1 MNVFLKQIP
10 NKKSGK
16 TFLSIV
22 KPYKH
27 KESGNVRTK
36 TVQSI
41 GYLEDIRDI
50 DDPVAYYTELA
61 RKMTLE
67 EKDRERT
74 ATIEYKPS
82 QRMEAG
88 TSTRRNIGY
97 FALSR
102 LYHELGIRRFWAGR
116 QQTVRSDY
124 QLDQIFRMLVF
135 QRILDPGSKKY
146 TFEHRNEY
154 FERYDFDLQHVY
166 RALTNFAHYKDDFLF
181 ALHTAV
187 SKQYS
192 RDTSHVYYDVT
203 NYYFEIDET
212 DALRQNGVSKEHR
225 PNPIVQMGLLMDQ
238 SGLPISYQLFS
249 GNTND
254 CLTLRPVIRNIR
266 ERYAISRMI
275 VVADKGLNTSNNIA
289 AHILNG
295 DGYIYAQSVRKA
307 TQEMQTYVLDEE
319 GYSAWGE
326 DFKIKSRLEP
336 RVIQIE
342 DVHGK
347 KKSFTTEQKQVIF
360 YSRDYDLRA
369 KAERAQAIAKA
380 RDIVDHPSRHS
391 LLQDIGCTKYIQH
404 LNIDRQTGEILRD
417 RKRTPV
423 LDTAR
428 IAQEERLDGYY
439 ALVTSEMD
447 MSDEAII
454 DTYRG
459 LWQIEESFRIT
470 KGDLQARPVYLSD
483 RDHIEAH
490 FLICFV
496 ALLLVRCLQLRTDS
510 RFSVGQMIDSLR
522 RASGS
527 LFEEDLYVFD
537 HYDSALEAIGQAVG
551 IDFAAKFHRVKDIRH
566 LAAQV
571 KKQMNGNNQDNTQ

>member
-1 MNVFLKQIP
+1 MFLKQIP

-27 KESGNVRTK
+27 KESGNVRTR
-36 TVQSI
+36 TILSI

-50 DDPVAYYTELA
+50 DDPIAHYTELA
-61 RKMTLE
+61 RQMTLE
-67 EKDRERT
+67 ANDLERT
-74 ATIEYKPS
+74 ASIAYKPS
-82 QRMEAG
+82 ARMEIG
-88 TSTRRNIGY
+88 TATRRNIGY
-97 FALSR
+97 LALSR
-102 LYHELGIRRFWAGR
+102 LYHELGIRRFWTSR

-146 TFEHRNEY
+146 SYEHRNEY
-154 FERYDFDLQHVY
+154 FERYTFELQHVY
-166 RALTNFAHYKDDFLF
+166 RGLTHFAHYKEDFLF
-181 ALHTAV
+181 SLHQAV
-187 SKQYS
+187 SGRYS

-203 NYYFEIDET
+203 NYYFEIDES
-212 DALRQNGVSKEHR
+212 DDLRQKGVCKEHR

-254 CLTLRPVIRNIR
+254 CLTLRPVIRSIK
-266 ERYAISRMI
+266 ERYEIKRMI

-289 AHILNG
+289 SHILHG

-307 TQEMQTYVLDEE
+307 SREMQEYILDGQ
-319 GYSAWGE
+319 GYAAWGE
-326 DFKIKSRLEP
+326 DFRIKSRMEP
-336 RVIQIE
+336 RVIQVQ
-342 DVHGK
+342 DVQGRK
-347 KKSFTTEQKQVIF
+347 KAFTTEQKQVIF

-380 RDIVDHPSRHS
+380 KDLVEHPSKYS
-391 LLQDIGCTKYIQH
+391 LVQDIGCTKYIRN
-404 LNIDRQTGEILRD
+404 LNIDAKTGEILKD
-417 RKRTPV
+417 RKRMPV
-423 LDTAR
+423 LDLEK
-428 IAQEERLDGYY
+428 IAEEERFDGYY

-447 MSDEAII
+447 MSDTEII

-470 KGDLQARPVYLSD
+470 KGDLQARPVFLSV

-490 FLICFV
+490 FLVCFV
-496 ALLLVRCLQLRTDS
+496 ALLLIRCLQLRTENS
-510 RFSVGQMIDSLR
+510 FPVGQLIDSLR
-522 RASGS
+522 RASGT

-537 HYDSALEAIGQAVG
+537 YYDAALETIGKAIG
-551 IDFAAKFHRVKDIRH
+551 IDFSSKFRRAKDIRS
-566 LAAQV
+566 LVAQV
-571 KKQMNGNNQDNTQ
+571 KKKDER

>member
-1 MNVFLKQIP
+1 MFLKQIP

-27 KESGNVRTK
+27 KESGNVRTR
-36 TVQSI
+36 TILSI

-50 DDPVAYYTELA
+50 DDPISYYTELA

-67 EKDRERT
+67 ANDMERT

-82 QRMEAG
+82 TRMDIG

-97 FALSR
+97 LALSR
-102 LYHELGIRRFWAGR
+102 LYHELGIRGFWISR

-146 TFEHRNEY
+146 SFEHRDEY
-154 FERYDFDLQHVY
+154 FERYTFELQHVY
-166 RALTNFAHYKDDFLF
+166 RALTNFAHYKEDFLF
-181 ALHTAV
+181 SLHQAV
-187 SKQYS
+187 SGRYS

-203 NYYFEIDET
+203 NYYFEIDES
-212 DALRQNGVSKEHR
+212 DELRQKGVCKEHR
-225 PNPIVQMGLLMDQ
+225 PNPIVQMGLLMDR

-254 CLTLRPVIRNIR
+254 CLTLRPVIRSIK
-266 ERYAISRMI
+266 ERYEIKRMI

-289 AHILNG
+289 AHILHG

-307 TQEMQTYVLDEE
+307 SKEMQDYVLDPQ
-319 GYSAWGE
+319 GYTLWGE
-326 DFKIKSRLEP
+326 DFRIKSRLEP
-336 RVIQIE
+336 KVIHVQ
-342 DVHGK
+342 DMHGK
-347 KKSFTTEQKQVIF
+347 KKSFTIEQKQVIF

-380 RDIVDHPSRHS
+380 KDFVEHPSKYS
-391 LLQDIGCTKYIQH
+391 VLQDIGCAKYIQH
-404 LNIDRQTGEILRD
+404 LTIDSKTGEILKD
-417 RKRTPV
+417 RKRTPM
-423 LDTAR
+423 LDLQK
-428 IAQEERLDGYY
+428 IAEEERFDGFY
-439 ALVTSEMD
+439 ALVTSEME
-447 MSDEAII
+447 MSDTEVI
-454 DTYRG
+454 DAYRG

-470 KGDLQARPVYLSD
+470 KGDLQARPVFLGV

-490 FLICFV
+490 FLVCFV
-496 ALLLVRCLQLRTDS
+496 ALLLLRCLQLRTENK
-510 RFSVGQMIDSLR
+510 FPVGQLIDSLR
-522 RASGS
+522 RASGT
-527 LFEEDLYVFD
+527 LFEDDLYVFD
-537 HYDSALEAIGQAVG
+537 HYDATLEAIGKAVG
-551 IDFAAKFHRVKDIRH
+551 IDFSSKYRKQKEIRNMVAK
-566 LAAQV
+566 V
-571 KKQMNGNNQDNTQ
+571 KKTDER